1 MQKTKFNKFFI
12 LITGIINTII
22 ADSWSKRSLLI
33 LSLLF
38 GFYFTNSFLSY
49 LLDKSV
55 NTIFLA
61 ILILLIM
68 ELSIRS
74 SLIPR
79 FSKFSIILISIN
91 NFRIGS
97 TYALILEAYKL
108 GSWFCLIRFFFWCF
122 IHWIYKSL
130 SSACKNWFSYW

>member
-1 MQKTKFNKFFI
+1 MQKTRVRKLVDSIGKTFSP
-12 LITGIINTII
+12 II
-22 ADSWSKRSLLI
+22 SYPWSKRSILI

-38 GFYFTNSFLSY
+38 GFYLTNSMISF

-61 ILILLIM
+61 IILIVVM

-74 SLIPR
+74 SLISNS
-79 FSKFSIILISIN
+79 SKFLLIIRSIN

-108 GSWFCLIRFFFWCF
+108 GSWLTLIRFFIWGF
-122 IHWIYKSL
+122 IHRINKTLGST
-130 SSACKNWFSYW
+130 SKNRFSNW